1 MDLRIFLKACKIL
14 INQVIPRLVV
24 PTHPRR
30 IAIFGE
36 QNYTVFFIM
45 NLEQLLGQYTTDS
58 RTQKIVQQLK
68 QENGSALQVKGL
80 VGAQTAFVLKA
91 THQLAEQPFLVVAT
105 DKEQAAYWQNDLDA
119 LHGKRHSALFFP
131 DSYRRPMGF
140 DKLDRTNILQ
150 RTETVSKLVGHPNAN
165 PIIVTYPEALF
176 EKVVA
181 PSNLKNAA
189 IEIKVGTELDV
200 KFLVEILVEYG
211 FARVDF
217 VYEPGQFSVRGGIID
232 IYSYGNE
239 HPYRVE
245 LFDVEVE
252 SIRTFDPTS
261 QLSTK
266 RIAFVTIVPN
276 VNTQFEAKEKVSL
289 LEVLP
294 QNTSIWI
301 ADMQMLLDK
310 LQLCF
315 EKSREMQDQLEELT
329 TKSRVEET
337 TLLREGAFLFPR
349 EIMQALPSYHV
360 LELSNDHFQ
369 ENPQVFNYLSSP
381 QPNFNKNFK
390 LLIDNLNQNIS
401 KQYTNYIF
409 AENPKQIERFYSIF
423 EDMEVNVQWH
433 PIPQAL
439 HQGFIDPSLKVAVYT
454 DHQIFERYH
463 RSRMRQ
469 GFDKNTA
476 LKIKALSEL
485 KPGDYV
491 THIDH
496 GVGRYGG
503 LEKIELQGKQQEAV
517 KLVYKDNDIL
527 YVGIQS
533 LHKISK
539 FTGQEGSMP
548 KVHKLGS
555 NAWANTKK
563 KTKKKIKELAFDLIK
578 LYAKRKAT
586 PGIEFPPDSYLQN
599 ELEASFIYE
608 DTPDQAKATQ
618 DVKEDMMKSY
628 PMDRLICGDV
638 GFGKTEIAIR
648 AAFKAVVA
656 GKQVAVLVPTTIL
669 ALQHAQTFRERLKKF
684 DVTVEYINR
693 FRTSKEKTAIYK
705 RLKAGE
711 IDLLI
716 GTHAILNKKVEF
728 ADLGLLIVDEE
739 QKFGVGAKEKLRNM
753 RVNVDTLTLT
763 ATPIPR
769 TLQFSLLAARD
780 LSVIN
785 TPPPN
790 RQPIETEVRMF
801 SGDTIK
807 EAIEREVARGG
818 QVFFVHNRVQ
828 SLADMAS
835 MIKQLCP
842 NVDIAM
848 AHGQL
853 DATALEQ
860 TLMDFIKGYYEV
872 LVCTNIIETGL
883 DISNAN
889 TIMINN
895 AHHFGLSD
903 LHQLRGRVGRSNKK
917 AYCYLLA
924 PPMSTLTSDARKR
937 LQTVEQFSELGSGF
951 NIAMRDLDIRGA
963 GNLLGGEQSGFVMN
977 MGYETYQKILNEAIQ
992 ELKQTDYKDLFKEEL
1007 EQKREFVQEVNI
1019 ESDLDLMIPDEYV
1032 TSIQERLSL
1041 YQTLNKIEDEKGIE
1055 EFKKILEDRFGK
1067 IPKAV
1072 HNLLDA
1078 LRIRWL
1084 ARGLGFER
1092 VMLKNR
1098 KLRCYFIGNQ
1108 QSPFFD
1114 SKFFGELLAY
1124 IQKKSDHRFFLKQS
1138 TRYLMLVCDQVNDF
1152 KQTERI
1158 LKELE
1163 QAVQVPVA
1171 TE

>member
-1 MDLRIFLKACKIL
+1 MAA
-14 INQVIPRLVV
+14 INK
-24 PTHPRR
+24 
-30 IAIFGE
+30 
-36 QNYTVFFIM
+36 M
-45 NLEQLLGQYTTDS
+45 S
-58 RTQKIVQQLK
+58 QK
-68 QENGSALQVKGL
+68 
-80 VGAQTAFVLKA
+80 
-91 THQLAEQPFLVVAT
+91 PFLVIAS
-105 DKEQAAYWQNDLDA
+105 DKEEAAYWQNDISSL
-119 LHGKRHSALFFP
+119 LPNNREALFFP

-140 DKLDRTNILQ
+140 DKLDRTNVLQ
-150 RTETVSKLVGHPNAN
+150 RTETVSKLVAHPNA
-165 PIIVTYPEALF
+165 PAVVVTYPEALF

-200 KFLVEILVEYG
+200 PFLVEILVEYG
-211 FARVDF
+211 FLRVDF

-252 SIRTFDPTS
+252 SIRTFDPTT
-261 QLSTK
+261 QLSTRK
-266 RIAFVTIVPN
+266 IAFVTIVPN
-276 VNTQFEAKEKVSL
+276 VNTEFKATDKVSL

-294 QNTSIWI
+294 PETAIWI
-301 ADMQMLLDK
+301 ADGQMLLDK
-310 LQLCF
+310 LQVCF
-315 EKSREMQDQLEELT
+315 EKSAEFKLTEEEAIHKTREEEA
-329 TKSRVEET
+329 
-337 TLLREGAFLFPR
+337 LLLKGAAFLYPR
-349 EIMQALPSYHV
+349 EVIGALQQYSV
-360 LELSNDHFQ
+360 LELNN
-369 ENPQVFNYLSSP
+369 ETLLETVTVINYKTTP
-381 QPNFNKNFK
+381 QPSFNKNFK
-390 LLIDNLNQNIS
+390 ILIKNLEENTRKGIV
-401 KQYTNYIF
+401 NYIF
-409 AENPKQIERFYSIF
+409 AENSKQIERFYNIF
-423 EDMEVNVQWH
+423 EDLEVEIKWH
-433 PIPQAL
+433 AIPHAI
-439 HQGFIDPSLKVAVYT
+439 HEGFIDYKLKIAAYT

-463 RSRMRQ
+463 RSRLRI

-491 THIDH
+491 THMDH

-503 LEKIELQGKQQEAV
+503 LEKIELQGKEQESV

-539 FTGQEGSMP
+539 FTGKEGSSP
-548 KVHKLGS
+548 SIHKLGS
-555 NAWANTKK
+555 NSWANTKR

-578 LYAKRKAT
+578 LYAKRKST
-586 PGIEFPPDSYLQN
+586 EGIEFPEDSYLQN
-599 ELEASFIYE
+599 ELEASFIYQ

-618 DVKEDMMKSY
+618 DVKEDMMKPY

-638 GFGKTEIAIR
+638 GFGKTEIAVR

-656 GKQVAVLVPTTIL
+656 GKQVAILVPTTIL

-684 DVTVEYINR
+684 DVKVDYINR

-705 RLKAGE
+705 ALEAGK

-716 GTHAILNKKVEF
+716 GTHAILNKKVKF
-728 ADLGLLIVDEE
+728 KDLGLLVVDEE

-753 RVNVDTLTLT
+753 RINVDTLTLT

-769 TLQFSLLAARD
+769 TLQFSLMAARD

-790 RQPIETEVRMF
+790 RQPIDTEVRMF
-801 SGDTIK
+801 DAEMIK
-807 EAIEREVARGG
+807 EAIDKEVDRGG

-835 MIKQLCP
+835 MVKGLCP
-842 NVDIAM
+842 NADIAV
-848 AHGQL
+848 AHGQM
-853 DATALEQ
+853 DPAALEK

-883 DISNAN
+883 DIANAN
-889 TIMINN
+889 TIIINN

-917 AYCYLLA
+917 AHCYLLA
-924 PPMSTLTSDARKR
+924 PPLSTLTADARKR
-937 LQTVEQFSELGSGF
+937 LKVVEQFSELGSGF

-963 GNLLGGEQSGFVMN
+963 GNMLGGEQSGFVTN

-992 ELKQTDYKDLFKEEL
+992 ELKQSDYKDLFQEEL
-1007 EQKREFVQEVNI
+1007 EEKREFVQDVNN

-1032 TSIQERLSL
+1032 SSIQERLSL
-1041 YQTLNKIEDEKGIE
+1041 YQELNKVEDEEGIAK
-1055 EFKKILEDRFGK
+1055 FKVMLEDRFGPT
-1067 IPKAV
+1067 PKAV
-1072 HNLLDA
+1072 NNLFEA
-1078 LRIRWL
+1078 IRIRWK
-1084 ARGLGFER
+1084 AKGLGFER
-1092 VMLKNR
+1092 IMLKNR
-1098 KLRCYFIGNQ
+1098 KLRCYFLGDQ
-1108 QSPFFD
+1108 QSSFFD
-1114 SKFFGELLAY
+1114 SNFFGTLLAY

-1138 TRYLMLVCDQVNDF
+1138 TRYLMLVCENVKNFQETH
-1152 KQTERI
+1152 QILERLEKEVLDAI
-1158 LKELE
+1158 ELKKKE
-1163 QAVQVPVA
+1163 
-1171 TE
+1171 

>member
-1 MDLRIFLKACKIL
+1 
-14 INQVIPRLVV
+14 
-24 PTHPRR
+24 
-30 IAIFGE
+30 
-36 QNYTVFFIM
+36 M
-45 NLEQLLGQYTTDS
+45 NLEQLFQQYTTDPRS
-58 RTQKIVQQLK
+58 EQIVATLNKKEQLNLQLK
-68 QENGSALQVKGL
+68 GL
-80 VGAQTAFVLKA
+80 IGAQPAFVITA
-91 THQLAEQPFLVVAT
+91 IHQLYQKPFLVVAQ
-105 DKEQAAYWQNDLDA
+105 DKEEAAHWQNDISSL
-119 LHGKRHSALFFP
+119 LKKGKEALFFP

-140 DKLDRTNILQ
+140 DKLDRTCVLQ
-150 RTETVSKLVGHPNAN
+150 RTETVSKLVEHPNA
-165 PIIVTYPEALF
+165 PAIVVTYPEALF

-181 PSNLKNAA
+181 PSNLKDAA

-200 KFLVEILVEYG
+200 PFLVEILVEYG
-211 FARVDF
+211 FVKVDF

-261 QLSTK
+261 QLSTRK
-266 RIAFVTIVPN
+266 IAFVTIVPN
-276 VNTQFEAKEKVSL
+276 VNTEFEAQQKVSL

-294 QNTSIWI
+294 KETVVWM
-301 ADMQMLLDK
+301 ADTQMLLDK
-310 LQLCF
+310 LQTCF
-315 EKSREMQDQLEELT
+315 EKSKEFLSVVEELAA
-329 TKSRVEET
+329 KARGEES
-337 TLLREGAFLFPR
+337 LLLQGAAFLYPR
-349 EIMQALPSYHV
+349 EVIGALDQYSV
-360 LELSNDHFQ
+360 LELSNETLLKPTTLISYQ
-369 ENPQVFNYLSSP
+369 TTP
-381 QPNFNKNFK
+381 QPSFNKNFK
-390 LLIDNLNQNIS
+390 VLIQNLEENTKKGI
-401 KQYTNYIF
+401 TNYIF
-409 AENPKQIERFYSIF
+409 AENVKQIERFYSIF
-423 EDMEVNVQWH
+423 EDLDVQVQWH
-433 PIPQAL
+433 SIPTAI
-439 HQGFIDPSLKVAVYT
+439 HQGFVDYHLKVAVYT

-463 RSRMRQ
+463 RSRLRQ

-485 KPGDYV
+485 KPGDFV

-503 LEKIELQGKQQEAV
+503 LEKIELQGKHQEAV

-539 FTGQEGSMP
+539 FTGKEGSAP

-555 NAWANTKK
+555 NAWVNTKR

-578 LYAKRKAT
+578 LYAKRKST
-586 PGIEFPPDSYLQN
+586 VGIEFPEDSYLQN

-618 DVKEDMMKSY
+618 EVKEDMMKPY

-638 GFGKTEIAIR
+638 GFGKTEIAVR
-648 AAFKAVVA
+648 AAFKAIVA

-684 DVTVEYINR
+684 DVKVEYINR
-693 FRTSKEKTAIYK
+693 FRTTKEKTAIYK
-705 RLKAGE
+705 KLEAGE

-716 GTHAILNKKVEF
+716 GTHAILNKKVKF
-728 ADLGLLIVDEE
+728 GDLGLLIVDEE
-739 QKFGVGAKEKLRNM
+739 QKFGVGAKEKLRNI

-780 LSVIN
+780 LSVMN

-790 RQPIETEVRMF
+790 RQPIETEVRIF
-801 SGDTIK
+801 SGDMIK
-807 EAIEREVARGG
+807 EAIENEVNRGG

-828 SLADMAS
+828 NLADMAS
-835 MIKQLCP
+835 MVKELCP

-848 AHGQL
+848 AHGQM

-872 LVCTNIIETGL
+872 LICTNIIETGL

-889 TIMINN
+889 TIIINN

-917 AYCYLLA
+917 AFCYLLA

-992 ELKQTDYKDLFKEEL
+992 ELKQTDYKELFKEEL
-1007 EQKREFVQEVNI
+1007 EQKREFVQDVNI

-1032 TSIQERLSL
+1032 ASIQERLAL
-1041 YQTLNKIEDEKGIE
+1041 YQELNKIKDEAGIAK
-1055 EFKKILEDRFGK
+1055 FKEMLEDRFGK
-1067 IPKAV
+1067 TPKAV
-1072 HNLLDA
+1072 NNLFEA
-1078 LRIRWL
+1078 IRIRWK
-1084 ARGLGFER
+1084 AKGLGFER
-1092 VMLKNR
+1092 IMLKNR
-1098 KLRCYFIGNQ
+1098 KLRCYFVSDQ
-1108 QSPFFD
+1108 QSAFFD
-1114 SKFFGELLAY
+1114 SQFFGTLLGH

-1138 TRYLMLVCDQVNDF
+1138 TRYLMLVCENVKDF
-1152 KQTERI
+1152 KQTHEI
-1158 LKELE
+1158 LQQLEKAVLKEVVE
-1163 QAVQVPVA
+1163 H
-1171 TE
+1171 

>member
-1 MDLRIFLKACKIL
+1 
-14 INQVIPRLVV
+14 
-24 PTHPRR
+24 
-30 IAIFGE
+30 
-36 QNYTVFFIM
+36 M
-45 NLEQLLGQYTTDS
+45 NLEQLFQQYTTDS
-58 RTQKIVQQLK
+58 RSQQIAQKLDESTPAILQLK
-68 QENGSALQVKGL
+68 GL
-80 VGAQTAFVLKA
+80 IGAQPAFVMA
-91 THQLAEQPFLVVAT
+91 AVNQLGQHPFLVIAAN
-105 DKEQAAYWQNDLDA
+105 KEEAAYWQNDISA
-119 LHGKRHSALFFP
+119 LLPKKREALFFP

-140 DKLDRTNILQ
+140 DKLDRTNVLQ
-150 RTETVSKLVGHPNAN
+150 RTETVSKLVEHPNA
-165 PIIVTYPEALF
+165 PAVVVTYPEALF

-181 PSNLKNAA
+181 PTNLKDAA

-200 KFLVEILVEYG
+200 PFLIEILVEYG
-211 FARVDF
+211 FTRVDF

-261 QLSTK
+261 QLSTRK
-266 RIAFVTIVPN
+266 IAFVTIVPN
-276 VNTQFEAKEKVSL
+276 VNTEFEAQQKVSL

-294 QNTSIWI
+294 SQTAVWI
-301 ADMQMLLDK
+301 ADAQMLLDK

-315 EKSREMQDQLEELT
+315 EKSKEFLTIADELANKAREEEM
-329 TKSRVEET
+329 
-337 TLLREGAFLFPR
+337 LLLQGGAFLYPR
-349 EIMQALPSYHV
+349 EVMGALECYRV
-360 LELSNDHFQ
+360 LEMTNETLFQ
-369 ENPQVFNYLSSP
+369 PSTRLTYQTTP
-381 QPNFNKNFK
+381 QPSFNKNFK
-390 LLIDNLNQNIS
+390 VLIQNLEENTRKGI
-401 KQYTNYIF
+401 TNYIF
-409 AENPKQIERFYSIF
+409 AENAKQIERFYSIF
-423 EDMEVNVQWH
+423 EDLEVQVQWH
-433 PIPQAL
+433 AIPTAL
-439 HQGFIDPSLKVAVYT
+439 HQGFVDYELKIAAYT

-463 RSRMRQ
+463 RSKLRQ

-476 LKIKALSEL
+476 LKVKALSEL
-485 KPGDYV
+485 KPGDFV

-503 LEKIELQGKQQEAV
+503 LEKIELQGKHQEAV

-539 FTGQEGSMP
+539 FTGKEGSLP

-555 NAWANTKK
+555 NAWANTKR

-578 LYAKRKAT
+578 LYAKRKST
-586 PGIEFPPDSYLQN
+586 PGIEYPEDSYLQN

-618 DVKEDMMKSY
+618 EVKEDMMKPY

-638 GFGKTEIAIR
+638 GFGKTEIAVR
-648 AAFKAVVA
+648 AAFKAIVA

-684 DVTVEYINR
+684 DVKVEYINR
-693 FRTSKEKTAIYK
+693 FRTTKEKNAIYK
-705 RLKAGE
+705 QLEAGK

-716 GTHAILNKKVEF
+716 GTHAILNKKVKF
-728 ADLGLLIVDEE
+728 YDLGLLIVDEE

-790 RQPIETEVRMF
+790 RQPIETEVRLF
-801 SGDTIK
+801 NGDMIK
-807 EAIEREVARGG
+807 EAIENEVNRGG

-828 SLADMAS
+828 NLADMAS
-835 MIKQLCP
+835 MIKELCP
-842 NVDIAM
+842 NTDIAM
-848 AHGQL
+848 AHGQM

-889 TIMINN
+889 TIIINN

-917 AYCYLLA
+917 AFCYLLA

-1007 EQKREFVQEVNI
+1007 EQKREFVQDVNI

-1032 TSIQERLSL
+1032 ASIQERLSL
-1041 YQTLNKIEDEKGIE
+1041 YQTLNKIEDEAGITK
-1055 EFKKILEDRFGK
+1055 FKTMLEDRFGK

-1072 HNLLDA
+1072 NNLFEA
-1078 LRIRWL
+1078 IRIRWK
-1084 ARGLGFER
+1084 AKGLGFER
-1092 VMLKNR
+1092 IMLKNR
-1098 KLRCYFIGNQ
+1098 KLRCYFVSDQ
-1108 QSPFFD
+1108 QSAFFD
-1114 SKFFGELLAY
+1114 SQFFGTLLSH
-1124 IQKKSDHRFFLKQS
+1124 IQKKSDHRFYLKQS
-1138 TRYLMLVCDQVNDF
+1138 TRYLMLVCDNIRDFQQTND
-1152 KQTERI
+1152 I
-1158 LKELE
+1158 LQQLE
-1163 QAVQVPVA
+1163 QAVLKEQVDA
-1171 TE
+1171 

>member
-1 MDLRIFLKACKIL
+1 
-14 INQVIPRLVV
+14 
-24 PTHPRR
+24 
-30 IAIFGE
+30 
-36 QNYTVFFIM
+36 M
-45 NLEQLLGQYTTDS
+45 NLEQLFQQYTTDS
-58 RTQKIVQQLK
+58 RSTKIVTALNKKTRPALQLK
-68 QENGSALQVKGL
+68 GLIGSQP
-80 VGAQTAFVLKA
+80 AFVMAAINKMS
-91 THQLAEQPFLVVAT
+91 QKPFLVIAS
-105 DKEQAAYWQNDLDA
+105 DKEEAAYWQNDISSL
-119 LHGKRHSALFFP
+119 LPKKQEALFFP

-140 DKLDRTNILQ
+140 DKLDRTNVLQ
-150 RTETVSKLVGHPNAN
+150 RTETVSKLVTHPNI
-165 PIIVTYPEALF
+165 PSVVVTYPEALF

-200 KFLVEILVEYG
+200 PFLVEILVDYG
-211 FARVDF
+211 FLRVDF

-252 SIRTFDPTS
+252 SIRTFDPTT
-261 QLSTK
+261 QLSTRK
-266 RIAFVTIVPN
+266 IAFVTIVPN
-276 VNTQFEAKEKVSL
+276 VNTEFEAKEKVSL

-294 QNTSIWI
+294 PETAVWM
-301 ADMQMLLDK
+301 ADGQMLLDK
-310 LQLCF
+310 LQVCF
-315 EKSREMQDQLEELT
+315 EKTSELNLTAEDAIHKAREEEA
-329 TKSRVEET
+329 
-337 TLLREGAFLFPR
+337 LLLKGAAFLYPR
-349 EIMQALPSYHV
+349 EVIGALRQYSV
-360 LELSNDHFQ
+360 LELHN
-369 ENPQVFNYLSSP
+369 ETLLETATVINYKTTP
-381 QPNFNKNFK
+381 QPSFNKNFK
-390 LLIDNLNQNIS
+390 ILIQNLEENTKKGI
-401 KQYTNYIF
+401 TNYIF
-409 AENPKQIERFYSIF
+409 AENSKQIERFYNIF
-423 EDMEVNVQWH
+423 EDLEVQVKWH
-433 PIPQAL
+433 AIPNAI
-439 HQGFIDPSLKVAVYT
+439 HEGFIDYKLKIAAYT

-463 RSRMRQ
+463 RSRLRI

-503 LEKIELQGKQQEAV
+503 LEKIELQGKEQESV
-517 KLVYKDNDIL
+517 KLVYRDNDIL

-539 FTGQEGSMP
+539 FTGKEGSSP
-548 KVHKLGS
+548 KIHKLGS
-555 NAWANTKK
+555 NAWANTKR

-578 LYAKRKAT
+578 LYAKRKST
-586 PGIEFPPDSYLQN
+586 EGIEFPEDSYLQN
-599 ELEASFIYE
+599 ELEASFIYQ

-618 DVKEDMMKSY
+618 EVKEDMMKPY

-638 GFGKTEIAIR
+638 GFGKTEIAVR

-684 DVTVEYINR
+684 DVKVDYINR

-705 RLKAGE
+705 ALEAGE

-716 GTHAILNKKVEF
+716 GTHAILNKKVKF
-728 ADLGLLIVDEE
+728 KDLGLLVVDEE

-769 TLQFSLLAARD
+769 TLQFSLMAARD

-790 RQPIETEVRMF
+790 RQPIETEVRIFNADM
-801 SGDTIK
+801 IK
-807 EAIEREVARGG
+807 EAIEKEVNRGG
-818 QVFFVHNRVQ
+818 QVFFVHNRVK

-835 MIKQLCP
+835 MVKGLCP
-842 NVDIAM
+842 NADIAV
-848 AHGQL
+848 AHGQM
-853 DATALEQ
+853 DPAALEQ

-883 DISNAN
+883 DIANAN
-889 TIMINN
+889 TIIINN

-917 AYCYLLA
+917 AHCYLLA
-924 PPMSTLTSDARKR
+924 PPMSTLTTDARKR
-937 LQTVEQFSELGSGF
+937 LKVVEQFSELGSGF

-963 GNLLGGEQSGFVMN
+963 GNMLGGEQSGFVTN

-1007 EQKREFVQEVNI
+1007 EQKREFVQDVNI
-1019 ESDLDLMIPDEYV
+1019 ESDLDMMIPDEYV
-1032 TSIQERLSL
+1032 ASIQERLSL
-1041 YQTLNKIEDEKGIE
+1041 YQDLNKVEDEAGITK
-1055 EFKKILEDRFGK
+1055 FKLMLEDRFGPT
-1067 IPKAV
+1067 PKAV
-1072 HNLLDA
+1072 NNLFEA
-1078 LRIRWL
+1078 IRIRWK
-1084 ARGLGFER
+1084 AKGLGFER
-1092 VMLKNR
+1092 IMLKNR
-1098 KLRCYFIGNQ
+1098 KLRCYFLSDQ
-1108 QSPFFD
+1108 QSSFFD
-1114 SKFFGELLAY
+1114 SNFFGTLLAY
-1124 IQKKSDHRFFLKQS
+1124 IQQKSDHRFFLKQS
-1138 TRYLMLVCDQVNDF
+1138 TRYLMLVCENVKNFQETN
-1152 KQTERI
+1152 QI
-1158 LKELE
+1158 LTRLE
-1163 QAVQVPVA
+1163 KDVLKAVEVKMG
-1171 TE
+1171 E

>member
-1 MDLRIFLKACKIL
+1 
-14 INQVIPRLVV
+14 
-24 PTHPRR
+24 
-30 IAIFGE
+30 
-36 QNYTVFFIM
+36 M
-45 NLEQLLGQYTTDS
+45 NLEQLFKQYTTDS
-58 RTQKIVQQLK
+58 RSTQIATALNQTKRPTLQL
-68 QENGSALQVKGL
+68 KGL
-80 VGAQTAFVLKA
+80 VGAQPAFVISAINQMSQK
-91 THQLAEQPFLVVAT
+91 PFLVIAS
-105 DKEQAAYWQNDLDA
+105 DKEEAAYWQNDITSL
-119 LHGKRHSALFFP
+119 LPKKREALFFP

-140 DKLDRTNILQ
+140 DKLDRTNVLQ
-150 RTETVSKLVGHPNAN
+150 RTETVSKLVEHPNA
-165 PIIVTYPEALF
+165 PAVVVTYPEALF

-181 PSNLKNAA
+181 PSNLKDAA

-200 KFLVEILVEYG
+200 PFLVEILVEYG
-211 FARVDF
+211 FSRVDF

-261 QLSTK
+261 QLSTRK
-266 RIAFVTIVPN
+266 IAFVTIVPN
-276 VNTQFEAKEKVSL
+276 VNTEFEAQQKVSL

-294 QNTSIWI
+294 SETAVWVANG
-301 ADMQMLLDK
+301 QMLLDK
-310 LQLCF
+310 LQICF
-315 EKSREMQDQLEELT
+315 EKSSEFNLT
-329 TKSRVEET
+329 EDEVVIKSREEEA
-337 TLLREGAFLFPR
+337 LLLKGAAFLYPR
-349 EIMQALPSYHV
+349 EVVGALQQYSV
-360 LELSNDHFQ
+360 LELSN
-369 ENPQVFNYLSSP
+369 ETLLEPTTVINYKTAP
-381 QPNFNKNFK
+381 QPSFNKNFK
-390 LLIDNLNQNIS
+390 VLIQNLTENTEKGI
-401 KQYTNYIF
+401 TNYIF
-409 AENPKQIERFYSIF
+409 AENSKQIERFYSIF
-423 EDMEVNVQWH
+423 EDMEVQINWH
-433 PIPQAL
+433 AVPNAI
-439 HQGFIDPSLKVAVYT
+439 HQGFVDHHLKVAAYT

-463 RSRMRQ
+463 RSRLRQ

-503 LEKIELQGKQQEAV
+503 LEKIELQGKEQEAV

-539 FTGQEGSMP
+539 FTGKEGTSP
-548 KVHKLGS
+548 SIHKLGS
-555 NAWANTKK
+555 NAWANTKR

-578 LYAKRKAT
+578 LYAKRKST
-586 PGIEFPPDSYLQN
+586 QGIEFPADSYLQN

-618 DVKEDMMKSY
+618 EVKEDMMKPY

-638 GFGKTEIAIR
+638 GFGKTEIAVR

-669 ALQHAQTFRERLKKF
+669 ALQHAQTFRERLRKF
-684 DVTVEYINR
+684 DVKVEYINR

-705 RLKAGE
+705 ALEAGD

-716 GTHAILNKKVEF
+716 GTHAILNKKVKF
-728 ADLGLLIVDEE
+728 KDLGLLIVDEE

-769 TLQFSLLAARD
+769 TLQFSLMAARD

-790 RQPIETEVRMF
+790 RQPIETEVRVF
-801 SGDTIK
+801 SGDMIK
-807 EAIEREVARGG
+807 EAIENEVNRGG

-842 NVDIAM
+842 NTDIAM
-848 AHGQL
+848 AHGKM

-889 TIMINN
+889 TIIINN

-924 PPMSTLTSDARKR
+924 PPLSTLTSDARKR
-937 LQTVEQFSELGSGF
+937 LQVVEQFSELGSGF

-963 GNLLGGEQSGFVMN
+963 GNMLGGEQSGFVMN

-1007 EQKREFVQEVNI
+1007 EQKREFVQDVNI

-1032 TSIQERLSL
+1032 VSIQERLSL
-1041 YQTLNKIEDEKGIE
+1041 YQELNKIENEAGIAK
-1055 EFKKILEDRFGK
+1055 FKAMLEDRFGQ

-1072 HNLLDA
+1072 NNLFEA
-1078 LRIRWL
+1078 IRIRWK
-1084 ARGLGFER
+1084 AKGLGFER
-1092 VMLKNR
+1092 IMLKNR
-1098 KLRCYFIGNQ
+1098 KLRCYFLSDQ
-1108 QSPFFD
+1108 QSSFFD
-1114 SKFFGELLAY
+1114 SDFFGTLLAY

-1138 TRYLMLVCDQVNDF
+1138 TRYLMLVCENVKNFQETY
-1152 KQTERI
+1152 QILERLEKEVLEVVE
-1158 LKELE
+1158 LKKVE
-1163 QAVQVPVA
+1163 
-1171 TE
+1171 